1 MVVSPPRRD
10 MSPVYMVRFVCARAE
25 VPSQLLFCRYV
36 LLFQGPRSAV
46 AAGDAFNN
54 RYLIVAGSLSLML
67 LAYPLS
73 WALAESGD
81 FAAYYM
87 PRIAMYGI
95 LDCITQPVFLL
106 FFLFQVNNIDRGS
119 ICGKIA
125 LQSEEDGT
133 RLHDGRSFRSY

>member
-1 MVVSPPRRD
+1 M
-10 MSPVYMVRFVCARAE
+10 
-25 VPSQLLFCRYV
+25 

-54 RYLIVAGSLSLML
+54 RYLIVAGSLSLLL

-87 PRIAMYGI
+87 PRVAMYGI